1 MNIQPK
7 EWIPVSLIKIFD
19 YFYMNFRLFALRRNN
34 VSYLQVQV
42 LSKPGLTSNTIV
54 DCSSLSSYT
63 LGGL

>member
-1 MNIQPK
+1 MNTQPK

-19 YFYMNFRLFALRRNN
+19 YMYMNFRLFALRRNN
-34 VSYLQVQV
+34 VSYLQVH

-54 DCSSLSSYT
+54 NCSSLSSYT